1 MKLIIITAVKEFEKD
16 IKQILKNSDIPNFS
30 YQDIIGYRNTPKEA
44 NLSDWFSGERH
55 ENNSIMFYAF
65 FKKEDT
71 NELFNRVEAFNNK
84 QESLS
89 KIHVAVLNVEKSN

>member
-1 MKLIIITAVKEFEKD
+1 MKLIVITAVKEFEKD
-16 IKQILKNSDIPNFS
+16 IKRILKNSDIPNFS
-30 YQDIIGYRNTPKEA
+30 YQDIIGYRNTSKEA
-44 NLSDWFSGERH
+44 SLDDWFPGERH

-71 NELFNRVEAFNNK
+71 EELFNRVKAFNDK

-89 KIHVAVLNVEKSN
+89 KVHVAVLNVEKSN